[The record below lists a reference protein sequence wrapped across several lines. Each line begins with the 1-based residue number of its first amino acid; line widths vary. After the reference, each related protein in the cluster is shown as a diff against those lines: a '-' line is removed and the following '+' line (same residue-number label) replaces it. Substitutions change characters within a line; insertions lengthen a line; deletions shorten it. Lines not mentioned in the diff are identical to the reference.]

1 MFYLFAVTELPCF
14 PPSLS
19 AIGGATVE
27 DAEIVRR
34 AAAWK
39 VSTTDFSVVDNCDAT
54 DAIVVRQSTKSNN
67 NFAQQFQCTAMNIG
81 ETIGKAAQK
90 TI

>member
-1 MFYLFAVTELPCF
+1 MGFLMAFQQLNYPSQLYFLFYLIAIAVKELPCF

-19 AIGGATVE
+19 ATGGATE
-27 DAEIVRR
+27 DDPEIVRR

-54 DAIVVRQSTKSNN
+54 DAIVVR
-67 NFAQQFQCTAMNIG
+67 
-81 ETIGKAAQK
+81 
-90 TI
+90 